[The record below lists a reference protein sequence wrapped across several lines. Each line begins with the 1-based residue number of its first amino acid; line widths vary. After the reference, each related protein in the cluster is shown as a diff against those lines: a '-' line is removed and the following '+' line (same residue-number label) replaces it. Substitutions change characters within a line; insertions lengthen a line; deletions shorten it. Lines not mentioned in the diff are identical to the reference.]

1 MITNEMKTTKDKSIL
16 GTNAFSLCLIGLVL
30 ATIYFNVKHLVPF
43 NTSKSVIVFVTSGW
57 LLGYLLDSYRKE
69 KILLKSYE
77 SIVVLIAV
85 FFIFG
90 LMVSFAYSDVRIV
103 SLIGETQRRNG
114 VLSYIA
120 LIIIFLFVTRYITY
134 LHAHKILKS
143 LIALGAL
150 LTIYGV
156 AQINGRDF
164 VSWNNPYNSMI
175 ATLGN
180 PNFASSFLALIF
192 LVSTFSFFVK
202 GLPKIYKVCSATV
215 LPFAL
220 YAIIQSQSRQGLI
233 VIGVGLLIYLNA
245 LAFSLKSRYR
255 LYLLLVSLI
264 VFGTS
269 LFGMLQ
275 KGPLSPILYKDSVS
289 VRGFYWRAGVKMFQE
304 SPLTGVGLDRYGSY
318 FKQVREVEYPLR
330 YGFDLTS
337 SNAHNTFIQHF
348 ATGGILVGLSY
359 LALTIMVL
367 VLGIKLIRLS
377 SKDENQVNLALI
389 STWVAFQ
396 AQSLISID
404 NIGIAIWGWLL
415 SGAIIGLYFHKIKIT
430 FSPAR
435 AKFLKIPSQKVTI
448 NLFQPVVSIIIT
460 IPIII
465 TSFSLIR
472 MESTGFQI
480 RQILNSELTEG
491 NKQILTDAANTVLNN
506 PLADPFYKYEAAT
519 ALVNVG
525 QLDRAFTEIEELHKA
540 DPSNLW
546 FLDWLAKYYF
556 ETKQYQQAINTRSQI
571 ELFDPWNAKNY
582 LQLGIL
588 YKQIGNE
595 NDSRN
600 MLNKILSFAPN
611 TNEAKQALLEL
622 A

>member
-1 MITNEMKTTKDKSIL
+1 
-16 GTNAFSLCLIGLVL
+16 
-30 ATIYFNVKHLVPF
+30 
-43 NTSKSVIVFVTSGW
+43 
-57 LLGYLLDSYRKE
+57 
-69 KILLKSYE
+69 
-77 SIVVLIAV
+77 
-85 FFIFG
+85 
-90 LMVSFAYSDVRIV
+90 
-103 SLIGETQRRNG
+103 
-114 VLSYIA
+114 
-120 LIIIFLFVTRYITY
+120 
-134 LHAHKILKS
+134 
-143 LIALGAL
+143 
-150 LTIYGV
+150 
-156 AQINGRDF
+156 
-164 VSWNNPYNSMI
+164 
-175 ATLGN
+175 
-180 PNFASSFLALIF
+180 
-192 LVSTFSFFVK
+192 
-202 GLPKIYKVCSATV
+202 
-215 LPFAL
+215 
-220 YAIIQSQSRQGLI
+220 
-233 VIGVGLLIYLNA
+233 
-245 LAFSLKSRYR
+245 
-255 LYLLLVSLI
+255 
-264 VFGTS
+264 
-269 LFGMLQ
+269 
-275 KGPLSPILYKDSVS
+275 
-289 VRGFYWRAGVKMFQE
+289 
-304 SPLTGVGLDRYGSY
+304 
-318 FKQVREVEYPLR
+318 
-330 YGFDLTS
+330 
-337 SNAHNTFIQHF
+337 
-348 ATGGILVGLSY
+348 
-359 LALTIMVL
+359 MVL

>member
-1 MITNEMKTTKDKSIL
+1 MKTSIDKSSL
-16 GTNAFSLCLIGLVL
+16 DTNAFSLCLVGLFF
-30 ATIYFNVKHLVPF
+30 ATIYFNVEHLDPF

-57 LLGYLLDSYRKE
+57 LFGYLVDSYRKE

-77 SIVVLIAV
+77 SIVVLIVV
-85 FFIFG
+85 FLIFG
-90 LMVSFAYSDVRIV
+90 LTISFVYSDVRIV

-114 VLSYIA
+114 LLSYLA
-120 LIIIFLFVTRYITY
+120 LVIIFLFTTRYINY
-134 LHAHKILKS
+134 LQAHKILKC
-143 LIALGAL
+143 LITLGAL

-180 PNFASSFLALIF
+180 PNFASSFLALTF
-192 LVSTFSFFVK
+192 LVSTFSLFVK
-202 GLPKIYKVCSATV
+202 GLPKIFKVCSAAS

-220 YAIIQSQSRQGLI
+220 YAIIQSQSRQGLV
-233 VIGVGLLIYLNA
+233 VIGVGLLIYLNTLA
-245 LAFSLKSRYR
+245 LSLKSRYR
-255 LYLLLVSLI
+255 LYLLFVSLT
-264 VFGTS
+264 VFGIS
-269 LFGMLQ
+269 LLGMLQ

-289 VRGFYWRAGVKMFQE
+289 VRGFYWRAGINMFQE
-304 SPLTGVGLDRYGSY
+304 FPLTGVGLDRYGSY
-318 FKQVREVEYPLR
+318 FKQVRDVEYPLR

-348 ATGGILVGLSY
+348 ATGGMFVGLSY
-359 LALTIMVL
+359 LTLIIMVL

-377 SKDENQVNLALI
+377 SKDENRVNLALI

-415 SGAIIGLYFHKIKIT
+415 SGSIVGLYLYKIKIT
-430 FSPAR
+430 A
-435 AKFLKIPSQKVTI
+435 IPVQANLLRKSSQKVTI
-448 NLFQPVVSIIIT
+448 NLFQPALSIILT

-465 TSFSLIR
+465 NSLSLIR
-472 MESTGFQI
+472 MESAGFQV

-491 NKQILTDAANTVLNN
+491 NKQILTETANAILSN

-519 ALVNVG
+519 ALVNAG
-525 QLDRAFTEIEELHKA
+525 QLGRAFEEIEKLHKA

-556 ETKQYQQAINTRSQI
+556 ETKQYQQAINIRSQI
-571 ELFDPWNAKNY
+571 GLYDPWNAKNY

-588 YKQIGNE
+588 YKQIGNDT
-595 NDSRN
+595 DSKN

-622 A
+622 I